1 MPRKWS
7 QCLAQRIVDAAAAG
21 LCLTAARRLLW
32 LEAVIIVAFC
42 AGLALSPHLWI
53 GPRSYPPAP
62 VLAVLPPDGYAAQ
75 ALYTT
80 LFVLAAAILLR
91 PRPRIVLAAFAAIV
105 ALFCLADQTRWQ
117 PWVFLYEFLV
127 VTLALFSWRHDDAV
141 GEEHTLNVARLAIA
155 GTYLWSGLQKL
166 NGNFVDVEFPW
177 IVAPITDLMPATR
190 GFLHACGLAVPFVQV
205 GFGIGLMTRRFR
217 TVSLALAVAMHV
229 FILAMFGPAGQDWND
244 VVWPWTAA
252 MAVLDVILFAGVHV
266 APRDILL
273 PRGNG
278 RHRWRACWHVA
289 ALALFLALPALSL
302 VNLWD
307 SYLSAALYSGNVT
320 EAQIYATDAAKAAL
334 PAPIARYLVHVAP
347 DTNVINMQ
355 RWTIED
361 LNVTPYPETRVF
373 RAIARSVCDRLPD
386 QGQLVLIVKEQRLLL
401 NRPEMGFRCWQL

>member
-1 MPRKWS
+1 MPRKWGRY
-7 QCLAQRIVDAAAAG
+7 LAEHVADAAAAG
-21 LCLTAARRLLW
+21 LRMSPARRLFW
-32 LEAVIIVAFC
+32 LKIVTVVAFC

-62 VLAVLPPDGYAAQ
+62 VLPVLPPDGGAAQ
-75 ALYTT
+75 ALYAA
-80 LFVLAAAILLR
+80 LFVLAVAILLT
-91 PRPRIVLAAFAAIV
+91 PRPRIVLAAFVAIV

-117 PWVFLYEFLV
+117 PWVFLYGFLL
-127 VTLALFSWRHDDAV
+127 VTLALFSWRHDDAA
-141 GEEHTLNVARLAIA
+141 GEERTLNIARLAIA
-155 GTYLWSGLQKL
+155 GTYVWSGLQKL

-190 GFLHACGLAVPFVQV
+190 GVLHACGFAVPFVQA

-217 TVSLALAVAMHV
+217 AVSLALAVAMHV

-252 MAVLDVILFAGVHV
+252 MGVFDVILFAGTDV
-266 APRDILL
+266 AAMDILL
-273 PRGNG
+273 PRANG
-278 RHRWRACWHVA
+278 RHRWHAGWHAV
-289 ALALFLALPALSL
+289 ALALFLALPALSF

-307 SYLSAALYSGNVT
+307 SYLSAALYSGNIT

-334 PAPIARYLVHVAP
+334 PAPIARYLVHVSP

-355 RWTIED
+355 RWAIED
-361 LNVTPYPETRVF
+361 LNITPYPEMRLF

-386 QGQLVLIVKEQRLLL
+386 RTQLVLIVKEQRLFFS
-401 NRPEMGFRCWQL
+401 RPETGFRCWQL